1 MTVQA
6 IGFTN
11 KYYTLW
17 EITEEHR
24 PLGNGRS
31 YIITHYNYIK
41 NISFDRETAI
51 SKYPDLP
58 IDETLRGHTRSW
70 NSTKEVW
77 DNVDTFRFGKYCGEK
92 IEKNT
97 DTQYIA
103 WYWDNIDG
111 DHKEFVGHVLED
123 NGYEIR
129 ERSYNNSTG
138 EHIYQYLMSPEAL
151 EIERKEKKEFL
162 EMIDSIKN
170 ATELNFF
177 CEANPNSEGEYQ
189 DGKIHYHFQDV
200 KENYYNGF
208 EYYLP
213 VLNGKAKRIKNKNI
227 LVTKFTY
234 EINEN
239 SIIVQILD
247 FKILK

>member
-1 MTVQA
+1 MTVKA

-17 EITEEHR
+17 EIWEEHK
-24 PLGNGRS
+24 PLGNGHS
-31 YIITHYNYIK
+31 YVITHYNYIK
-41 NISFDRETAI
+41 NISFDRDTAI
-51 SKYPDLP
+51 SKYPGLP

-77 DNVDTFRFGKYCGEK
+77 DNVDVFRFGKYKYEK
-92 IEKNT
+92 IDQST
-97 DTQYIA
+97 DINYLT
-103 WYWDNIDG
+103 WYWNNIDG

-129 ERSYNNSTG
+129 ERVYNLSSG
-138 EHIYQYLMSPEAL
+138 PRVEQYLMSPEAL
-151 EIERKEKKEFL
+151 EEENKLDKEFH
-162 EMIDSIKN
+162 EMVDKIQN

-177 CEANPNSEGEYQ
+177 CQSNPDYEGEYW
-189 DGKIHYHFQDV
+189 DGNIHWRFQEV

-213 VLNGKAKRIKNKNI
+213 ILKGKAKRIKNKNI

-234 EINEN
+234 EINEKT
-239 SIIVQILD
+239 IIIQILD

>member
-1 MTVQA
+1 MKA

-17 EITEEHR
+17 EIWEEHR

-31 YIITHYNYIK
+31 YVITHYNYIK

-92 IEKNT
+92 IEENT
-97 DTQYIA
+97 DTQYIV
-103 WYWDNIDG
+103 WYWDNVSA
-111 DHKEFVGHVLED
+111 DHKEYVEKVLVD
-123 NGYEIR
+123 RGYEVR
-129 ERSYNNSTG
+129 ERTYHYSTG
-138 EHIYQYLMSPEAL
+138 DSISRYLMSPDAL
-151 EIERKEKKEFL
+151 EEERINKEKFNKEV
-162 EMIDSIKN
+162 EAVKT
-170 ATELNFF
+170 ATELTFL
-177 CEANPNSEGEYQ
+177 CEFNPDENGEYWQ
-189 DGKIHYHFQDV
+189 SGDTIHYHFPKV

-208 EYYLP
+208 NYYLP
-213 VLNGKAKRIKNKNI
+213 VLKGKAKRVKNKTI
-227 LVTKFTY
+227 VVTEFTY
-234 EINEN
+234 EICEN
-239 SIIVQILD
+239 YIDVHIVD
-247 FKILK
+247 FKIVK